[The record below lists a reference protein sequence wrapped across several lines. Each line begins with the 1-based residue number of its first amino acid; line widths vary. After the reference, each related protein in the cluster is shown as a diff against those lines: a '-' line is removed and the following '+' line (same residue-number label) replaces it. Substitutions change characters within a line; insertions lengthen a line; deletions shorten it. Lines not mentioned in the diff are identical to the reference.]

1 MILKLLIF
9 AIIGIV
15 IYRFLGGRISFL
27 NRNRREEAKSRDSDN
42 DFTQVAPTSECSECG
57 TYMTEYDAIIYHK
70 KSYCSN
76 ECLEKAQ
83 KRLR

>member
-1 MILKLLIF
+1 MIFRLIIF

-15 IYRFLGGRISFL
+15 IYRLIGGKIPFLD
-27 NRNRREEAKSRDSDN
+27 RREDVINDD
-42 DFTQVAPTSECSECG
+42 DFTKIAPTSECAECG
-57 TYMTEYDAIIYHK
+57 TYMTEDDAIIYHK

-83 KRLR
+83 KRIR

>member
-1 MILKLLIF
+1 MIFKLIIF

-15 IYRFLGGRISFL
+15 IYRFLGGKISFL
-27 NRNRREEAKSRDSDN
+27 DRRREVKNRDN
-42 DFTQVAPTSECSECG
+42 DFTQVSPTSECTECG
-57 TYMTEYDAIIYHK
+57 TYMTEDDAIIYHK

-83 KRLR
+83 KRIR

>member
-1 MILKLLIF
+1 MIFRLIIF

-15 IYRFLGGRISFL
+15 IYRFLGGKIPL
-27 NRNRREEAKSRDSDN
+27 LDRRENIKTKDSES
-42 DFTQVAPTSECSECG
+42 DFTQVSPTSECAECG
-57 TYMTEYDAIIYHK
+57 TYMTEDDAIIYHK